1 MKLLETVNFF
11 SKRKRSPKMN
21 RINSQVVSQLHLAM
35 TSHDV
40 QKLLLERAKTAVLTT
55 AVELMEQDME
65 MLCGKPFVR
74 KSDGELCHRG
84 GSEWTS
90 LMVDGAK
97 LPVKRP
103 RARKDGEEVDLPSLA
118 KLRDRE
124 LLDSQML
131 SRILNGVAT
140 RKYEAVINGF
150 AEKTGVSKSAVSRA
164 FKRASKLDLEK
175 INGADLSEHRFV
187 ALLVDGTGVGD
198 KTHIIAFGVT
208 ADSRKVPLGL
218 KEGNTENAEVV
229 KDLLASIRDRNF
241 TLAAGRLLIVI
252 DGGKALRAA
261 VKALWG
267 DSAVIQRC
275 WLHKLRNIRDYIPE
289 VNHGQLFRRMKKLMG
304 LNSPEAALGE
314 LRSLRDWLSTIG
326 HDAVVS
332 LDEAGDELLTVHE
345 LGITGKFRNCLSSTN
360 LIESLIGVTKY
371 KMRNVKNWKYH
382 PKTGNDVSRD
392 KALRWVA
399 SAIESHRPKM
409 RRLVGGDT
417 QMKILINKL
426 NELETLAMPA

>member
-1 MKLLETVNFF
+1 
-11 SKRKRSPKMN
+11 MN
-21 RINSQVVSQLHLAM
+21 KTNSQAVSQLHLAM
-35 TSHDV
+35 TSLDV

-55 AVELMEQDME
+55 AVALMEQDME
-65 MLCGKPFVR
+65 VLCGKPFAR

-97 LPVKRP
+97 HPVQRP
-103 RARKDGEEVDLPSLA
+103 RARKDGKEVELPSLA

-140 RKYEAVINGF
+140 RNYESVINGF
-150 AEKTGVSKSAVSRA
+150 SEKTGVSKSAVSRA
-164 FKRASKLDLEK
+164 FQRASKLDLDR
-175 INGADLSEHRFV
+175 INGADLSGYRFV

-198 KTHIIAFGVT
+198 KTHVIAVGIT
-208 ADSRKVPLGL
+208 ADSQKIPLGL
-218 KEGNTENAEVV
+218 REGDTENAGVV
-229 KDLLASIRDRNF
+229 KDLLASIRDRGF
-241 TLAAGRLLIVI
+241 KFAASRLLVVI

-267 DSAVIQRC
+267 DTVVIQRC
-275 WLHKLRNIRDYIPE
+275 WLHKLRNIRDYLPE

-304 LNSPEAALGE
+304 LHSHEAALAE
-314 LRSLRDWLSTIG
+314 LKSLRDWLSTIG

-332 LDEAGDELLTVHE
+332 LDESGDELLTVHE

-360 LIESLIGVTKY
+360 IIESLIGITKY
-371 KMRNVKNWKYH
+371 KMRNVKNWKCH
-382 PKTGNDVSRD
+382 PKTGKNVPRD

-409 RRLVGGDT
+409 RRLVGGNE

-426 NELETLAMPA
+426 NEVETLAMPA